1 MTHNELIQAIIAR
14 KECRRFHVND
24 LATILVALATV
35 TAEQIA
41 AGREVRLKGI
51 GTLKATYHAPPHGAQ
66 PQDRRRS
73 ERAGHLCA
81 QDGVSQADQRCG
93 CCGERG

>member
-1 MTHNELIQAIIAR
+1 MTHNELIQAISNR
-14 KECRRFHVND
+14 PECKRFHARDV
-24 LATILVALATV
+24 ATILAALAAV

-41 AGREVRLKGI
+41 AGREVRLKDL
-51 GTLKATYHAPPHGAQ
+51 GTLKATYRAPPHGAQ